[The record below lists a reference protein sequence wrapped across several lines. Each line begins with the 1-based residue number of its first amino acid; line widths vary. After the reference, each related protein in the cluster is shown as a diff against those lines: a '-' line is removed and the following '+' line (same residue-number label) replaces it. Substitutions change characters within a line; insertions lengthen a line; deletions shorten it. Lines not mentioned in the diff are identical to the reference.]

1 MKCAKHGND
10 ITNLP
15 NKEQFGTGWL
25 CRYAIWDSQTV
36 NDLFLK
42 QDAQDEYQT
51 RKANP
56 PAKLQSLRDFMATK
70 PTDEELIVF
79 LKNLKS

>member
-1 MKCAKHGND
+1 MKCALHGDD

-15 NKEQFGTGWL
+15 TKEQFGQGWL

-36 NDLFLK
+36 SDLFLK
-42 QDAQDEYQT
+42 QDVQDEYQD

-56 PAKLQSLRDFMATK
+56 PSKIQSLRDFMATN
-70 PTDEELIVF
+70 PTDGAIKTF
-79 LKNLKS
+79 LKSLNN